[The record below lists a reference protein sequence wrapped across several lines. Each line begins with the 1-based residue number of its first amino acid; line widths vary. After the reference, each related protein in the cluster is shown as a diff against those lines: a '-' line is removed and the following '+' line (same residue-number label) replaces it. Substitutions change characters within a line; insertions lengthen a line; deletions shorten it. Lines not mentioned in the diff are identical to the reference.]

1 MKPFRINRNSWH
13 YRMNTQLLNDSYSNR
28 NWEDIHSNFCS
39 YWRATVLRG
48 SVLLVFLT
56 LILSAVAFL
65 VGAFILDPVGGAMT
79 VGLILGLFA
88 LIALIATLVHYTR
101 AAAQHFEQSP
111 SIFVQRYRSVKSRF
125 CPSIEY
131 DK

>member
-1 MKPFRINRNSWH
+1 MKPFKINRNSWH
-13 YRMNTQLLNDSYSNR
+13 YRMNTQLLNSTYSNR
-28 NWEDIHSNFCS
+28 NWEDIHPNFCS

-56 LILSAVAFL
+56 MLLATIVFL
-65 VGAFILDPVGGAMT
+65 VGAFILDPVGGAIAI
-79 VGLILGLFA
+79 GAILGLFA
-88 LIALIATLVHYTR
+88 FIVLIAVIAHYSQV
-101 AAAQHFEQSP
+101 AAEHFEQSP